1 MSQDRTAT
9 LERKTKETTVALT
22 LCLDGRGEYDIST
35 GVPFLD
41 HMLSHVAKHGLVDL
55 TVKATGDTEV
65 DYHHIVEDVGLVLGE
80 GLSEALGDKAA
91 IVRYGSAI
99 VPMDEALV
107 MAALDLSGRPHLEY
121 GLEIPREKT
130 GKFDT
135 ELGEVF
141 FGALTANLKGTL
153 HLVQLAGANS
163 HHILEAAFK
172 ALGLVIRQAVS
183 TDPRRHGVPST
194 KGTL

>member
-1 MSQDRTAT
+1 VS
-9 LERKTKETTVALT
+9 LT
-22 LCLDGRGEYDIST
+22 LCLDGQGGYDLST
-35 GVPFLD
+35 GVPFFD
-41 HMLSHVAKHGLVDL
+41 HMLSHVAKHGLIDL
-55 TVKATGDTEV
+55 TIKATGDIDV
-65 DYHHIVEDVGLVLGE
+65 DYHHIVEDVGLTLGE
-80 GLSEALGDKAA
+80 GLSNALGDKVA
-91 IVRYGSAI
+91 IARYGWAI

-107 MAALDLSGRPHLEY
+107 IAAVDLSGRPHLGY
-121 GLEIPREKT
+121 SLDIPREKI

-153 HLVQLAGANS
+153 HLVQLAGSNS

-172 ALGLVIRQAVS
+172 AFGLVMRQAVS
-183 TDPRRHGVPST
+183 IDPRRQGIPST